1 MNTYLNSR
9 ARINGT
15 KIGDQ
20 FCVYT
25 NDERTSFAVESDR
38 EHPRAFPIRVYS
50 DNNNRRFLKES
61 SEIIDVLKATGIL
74 QETYQA
80 PASPRTVA
88 PRKWEPPT
96 SRVPVSMA
104 HNEPQTQP
112 PPKPDS
118 TPAKRGEPQP
128 RPVPKK
134 K

>member
-25 NDERTSFAVESDR
+25 NDERTSFAVESDQ

-50 DNNNRRFLKES
+50 DNNNRRFLKENA
-61 SEIIDVLKATGIL
+61 EIIDILKITGIL
-74 QETYQA
+74 KGTHEE
-80 PASPRTVA
+80 PASRDVSIRKVQPPASRA
-88 PRKWEPPT
+88 PM
-96 SRVPVSMA
+96 SMA
-104 HNEPQTQP
+104 NEDPKPQP

-118 TPAKRGEPQP
+118 TPAKRDEPQP
-128 RPVPKK
+128 KPVPKK

>member
-1 MNTYLNSR
+1 MDTYLNSR

-38 EHPRAFPIRVYS
+38 EHPRAFPVRVYT
-50 DNNNRRFLKES
+50 DNNGRRFLKES
-61 SEIIDVLKATGIL
+61 SEVIDVLKATGIL
-74 QETYQA
+74 KGTYEA
-80 PASPRTVA
+80 PASRAVA
-88 PRKWEPPT
+88 PRKLEPPT
-96 SRVPVSMA
+96 TRSPVSIA
-104 HNEPQTQP
+104 NSEQTQP

-128 RPVPKK
+128 RPVSKK